1 MIEKLTVT
9 IKDKSEENRLI
20 GERVDLK
27 NNEMESL
34 SIKIKELEE
43 AKISLKQ

>member
-1 MIEKLTVT
+1 MIEKLTVK
-9 IKDKSEENRLI
+9 IKDKSEEKRLI